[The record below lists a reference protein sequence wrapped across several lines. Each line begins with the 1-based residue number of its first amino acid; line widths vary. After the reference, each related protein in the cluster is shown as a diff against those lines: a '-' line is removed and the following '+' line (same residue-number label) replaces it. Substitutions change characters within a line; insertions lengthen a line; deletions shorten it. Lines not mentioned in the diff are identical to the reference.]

1 MPTIP
6 ENLSRRQ
13 TLASLLA
20 LSVAGCSGGAGTSGG
35 GSTGTIVTPAPTPAP
50 TPTPTPSIAAA
61 NIKGSAA
68 AKKMRFGSSF
78 AWSGPGW
85 DVASFA
91 NPNYAA
97 LIEHDCTILVPEN
110 EMKWA
115 IVQPTNTTPDW
126 TQFDAMMAYAE
137 SKGIAMRGTNLV
149 WHKRDTMPAW
159 TESHDYGADPVA
171 EAKRILTERI
181 QNVCRRYGTRIYSYD
196 VINEGVDPG
205 SGGLNETALS
215 QAMGGAQTLIDLAFR
230 TARAEA
236 PGAQLV
242 YNDYMGWD
250 AGSTHRDGVLALLRG
265 FKARGV
271 PCDAL
276 GVESHLASPLPV
288 ANAIANQTPGWRA
301 FLDEV
306 VGMGYKL
313 VITELDV
320 SDGGFPGDIA
330 TRDQDVADYA
340 RGYLDLMFSYPQLTD
355 VLVWG
360 LCDKYSWL
368 QGFQPRGDGL
378 KQRCDPY
385 DATFQPKLMQNA
397 INAAFVATTARP

>member
-1 MPTIP
+1 
-6 ENLSRRQ
+6 
-13 TLASLLA
+13 
-20 LSVAGCSGGAGTSGG
+20 VAQA
-35 GSTGTIVTPAPTPAP
+35 
-50 TPTPTPSIAAA
+50 
-61 NIKGSAA
+61 
-68 AKKMRFGSSF
+68 R
-78 AWSGPGW
+78 
-85 DVASFA
+85 
-91 NPNYAA
+91 Y
-97 LIEHDCTILVPEN
+97 
-110 EMKWA
+110 
-115 IVQPTNTTPDW
+115 
-126 TQFDAMMAYAE
+126 DA
-137 SKGIAMRGTNLV
+137 
-149 WHKRDTMPAW
+149 AW
-159 TESHDYGADPVA
+159 TERHDYGANPVA
-171 EAKRILTERI
+171 EATRILTERI

-215 QAMGGAQTLIDLAFR
+215 QAMGGAQALIDLAFR

-236 PGAQLV
+236 PHAQLV

-250 AGSTHRDGVLALLRG
+250 GGSTHRDGVLALLRG

-276 GVESHLASPLPV
+276 GVESHLASPTPV

-320 SDGGFPGDIA
+320 SDGGFPADIA

-385 DATFQPKLMQNA
+385 DATFAPKLMQNA